1 MSACTLA
8 FAAGQQRI
16 LRKGAVLGFHR
27 GAFPGSQPDDT
38 TSGVEREIYG
48 AAGFSKAFID
58 RALATKNSDMWKP
71 GEAEL
76 LSYKVVTKIS
86 GGGEY
91 AMGGGRLSR
100 DDWDKS
106 LMKSAPVYSAIKQ
119 KYPDDYSQILDIF
132 SAGAARGTPVGEM
145 TRAGQ
150 QKLRSIIMALLP
162 QADDGVLIEFAKLRS
177 EEYRALQAQDAA
189 ACYKFVSGVSLDES
203 VIRKLPPELAT
214 RELSLHEQIVRTA
227 KARDKQG
234 NAEDS
239 AKAFWDTIKA

>member
-1 MSACTLA
+1 GEGKKLNALIRERKLDTYVEAKCMSACTLA

-86 GGGEY
+86 GGG
-91 AMGGGRLSR
+91 
-100 DDWDKS
+100 
-106 LMKSAPVYSAIKQ
+106 
-119 KYPDDYSQILDIF
+119 
-132 SAGAARGTPVGEM
+132 
-145 TRAGQ
+145 
-150 QKLRSIIMALLP
+150 
-162 QADDGVLIEFAKLRS
+162 
-177 EEYRALQAQDAA
+177 
-189 ACYKFVSGVSLDES
+189 
-203 VIRKLPPELAT
+203 
-214 RELSLHEQIVRTA
+214 
-227 KARDKQG
+227 
-234 NAEDS
+234 
-239 AKAFWDTIKA
+239 